1 MPKQTAIDFFNE
13 RYQAVQN
20 EWQQRE
26 KDYRNNYRRL
36 LALDSH
42 AGKPHGCKVNTRYVA
57 TQVFTHTAFM
67 VSGLLPNYPWVH
79 AECNEPFRD
88 VEPQATE
95 EYNRRLQDM
104 AFYRVLT
111 RWVYLANLYGV
122 GVAKMTWLGELGI
135 NVSLLNPADIAWDP
149 KAHNLRYDAEFVIER
164 YDRLTKRMVLALA
177 DQGIFDRTAARQAVE
192 TPADESESEQADRD
206 STGRDTPQLTG
217 MDSPIELYDMVTA
230 DRIIT
235 VHLTSGGGIV
245 LRDNPNPYGRIYYY
259 DMVTFPKAFQVQGD
273 AIPHLLRGIDE
284 EKNTNRRQRTDI
296 RSLESYPMLS
306 VTRSSG
312 LNIYKM
318 RAGPGRVF
326 PVNQQ
331 GDVEVLQFRDTGAG
345 LLQEEAVLEQEGDE
359 LIGIHAH
366 TRGSRG
372 EQMKATVANLL
383 QQNVNIR
390 LIVSMKESLDYP
402 LRPFFADFVDLCD
415 NYEAPTAVT
424 MAEWAQI
431 RPVGQMKMLRLSPA
445 IEAYVGQEPM
455 KAQSLAQFMAVLAP
469 VTAPEGLG
477 ELAKQ
482 ILMLLQIRD
491 PEKITR
497 WIIGQQEQGAGGQG
511 GAGAGGKADQGRGV
525 AQTGESARGLSPG
538 QPPMALGIP
547 A

>member
-1 MPKQTAIDFFNE
+1 MATRPFQFFSE
-13 RYQAVQN
+13 RFEAVQS

-26 KDYRNNYRRL
+26 RDYRDNYRRL
-36 LALDSH
+36 LALDIYP
-42 AGKPHGCKVNTRYVA
+42 GKPHGCKVNTRYVA
-57 TQVFTHTAFM
+57 TQVLTHTSFM
-67 VSGLLPNYPWVH
+67 LSGLLPNFPWVY

-88 VEPQATE
+88 AEPQATE
-95 EYNRRLQDM
+95 EYNRRLQDI
-104 AFYRVLT
+104 AFYRKLS
-111 RWVYLANLYGV
+111 RWVYLANVYGL
-122 GVAKMTWLGELGI
+122 GVAKMTWLGELGV
-135 NVSLLNPADIAWDP
+135 NVSLLNPADVAWDP

-164 YDRLTKRMVLALA
+164 YDRLTKGMVLELA
-177 DQGIFDRTAARQAVE
+177 ERGIFDTAAAKAATE
-192 TPADESESEQADRD
+192 ESAEESESEKSDRE
-206 STGRDTPQLTG
+206 STGRTAPQLSG
-217 MDSPIELYDMVTA
+217 MDAPIQLHDMVTA
-230 DRIIT
+230 DRIMT
-235 VHLTSGGGIV
+235 VHLTAAGGVI
-245 LRDNPNPYGRIYYY
+245 LRDRPNPYGRIFYY
-259 DMVTFPKAFQVQGD
+259 DLVTFPKAFQVQGD
-273 AIPHLLRGIDE
+273 AIPHLLRGIND

-312 LNIYKM
+312 LDIYKM

-331 GDVEVLQFRDTGAG
+331 GDVEVLQFQDTGAG
-345 LLQEEAVLEQEGDE
+345 LLQEEAVLGQEGDE

-390 LIVSMKESLDYP
+390 LIVSMKDAMDYP
-402 LRPFFADFVDLCD
+402 LRPFFADFVELCD
-415 NYEAPTAVT
+415 NYQKPVAVT

-431 RPVGQMKMLRLSPA
+431 RPIGRMKMLRLSPQ

-455 KAQSLAQFMAVLAP
+455 KAQSLAQFMQILAP
-469 VTAPEGLG
+469 VTAPQGLG
-477 ELAKQ
+477 EMAKQ

-497 WIIGQQEQGAGGQG
+497 WIIGQQEQQGQAGGG
-511 GAGAGGKADQGRGV
+511 GAGGKVDQGRGV
-525 AQTGESARGLSPG
+525 AQAGESARAMAPG
-538 QPPMALGIP
+538 QSAMALGIP